1 MAYKHGTYQTEAAS
15 DINLPVTLDY
25 GHFIVGMAPIHKVK
39 KGKRKTNEV
48 VRIGTLREAV
58 EYFGDTYDLDFSI
71 SQAVKVFFEL
81 YAVAP
86 LFVVNILD
94 LDKHKS
100 DNKKTVQGLEMKSG
114 KVLVK
119 NHKIITDTLVIKD
132 NSTSSEISDARYLW
146 TDEGLEIYATAP
158 NNNKIDIEYYEVDLT
173 KVRKEE
179 AIGGYNINTMQRT
192 GLDLVDEVYLKF
204 SELPAFL
211 DVPDFSNDSAVAA
224 VMATKAKNINS
235 GMFEAVALINAP
247 ADKRYDEIVSWKDS
261 KNIVGEDQIILYGY
275 PKLSGNVYFH
285 SIHYAALS
293 LKVDSENDN
302 VPSQTPSNY
311 AYKIDGLAYKNS
323 NGNFEEIMLD
333 KEQQANFLNKN
344 GAITAINFKGWRCWG
359 SETAKNPLATD
370 PKDKFGYTR
379 RMFKYIGNELVISY
393 FNSVDKRFTLKL
405 AETITKSM
413 NIRLNGLV
421 AANHF
426 LAAKAELSA
435 EDNNLVNVTN
445 GDVTWIIKLGVAP
458 GLKSMTFKKKYDVD
472 ALQAFA
478 NNLAS

>member
-1 MAYKHGTYQTEAAS
+1 M
-15 DINLPVTLDY
+15 
-25 GHFIVGMAPIHKVK
+25 
-39 KGKRKTNEV
+39 
-48 VRIGTLREAV
+48 
-58 EYFGDTYDLDFSI
+58 
-71 SQAVKVFFEL
+71 
-81 YAVAP
+81 
-86 LFVVNILD
+86 
-94 LDKHKS
+94 
-100 DNKKTVQGLEMKSG
+100 
-114 KVLVK
+114 
-119 NHKIITDTLVIKD
+119 
-132 NSTSSEISDARYLW
+132 
-146 TDEGLEIYATAP
+146 
-158 NNNKIDIEYYEVDLT
+158 
-173 KVRKEE
+173 RKEE

-344 GAITAINFKGWRCWG
+344 GAVTAINFKGWRCWG

-370 PKDKFGYTR
+370 PKDKFSYTR

-393 FNSVDKRFTLKL
+393 FNGVDKRFSLKL